1 MSNVS
6 NTNQSNQALFSQIE
20 SSFKNDN
27 RIDKNELNSLKELIS
42 TSDLDP
48 QIKESVTSLLENA
61 KKASDGFLWIFGRD
75 ISDSELAGLN
85 QELGKIKELAA
96 ASGDN
101 SLAKDLC
108 NVIENALPKASAQPE
123 DNSNVT
129 PRDSAGFNP
138 IANFFNNLFNP
149 KKSEGNATT
158 NNQTPSQ
165 ARDGIC
171 RTDVPSFHLTQYTG
185 APSEKGDCGPT
196 SGAMILRAFG
206 IDASVQDVRNNAPDK
221 PSGAPWALREDQI
234 SSSMKELSGGKVTQS
249 GPTETYSPSDKT
261 EIMDD
266 IKSQLAEGKL
276 LMLCTGVNDADWDSR
291 HYVVI
296 TGIDSNGNLQIADP
310 AKPNGSD
317 AYYMTPDE
325 LFTRM
330 NNAQNLDDGPRPTTL
345 TAFQRNS

>member
-27 RIDKNELNSLKELIS
+27 RIDKTELNSLKELIS

-75 ISDSELAGLN
+75 ISDSELTGLN

-108 NVIENALPKASAQPE
+108 NVIENALPKASAPPQ

-138 IANFFNNLFNP
+138 IANFFNNLFSS
-149 KKSEGNATT
+149 KKSEGNASGAT
-158 NNQTPSQ
+158 QT
-165 ARDGIC
+165 RDGIC

-185 APSEKGDCGPT
+185 NPSERGDCGPT
-196 SGAMILRAFG
+196 SGAMILKAFG
-206 IDASVQDVRNNAPDK
+206 IDASVQDVRNNSPRQ
-221 PSGAPWALREDQI
+221 PRGAPWALGENEI
-234 SSSMKELSGGKVTQS
+234 SSAMEKLSGGRVTQS
-249 GPTETYSPSDKT
+249 GSTEEYSPSDKNV
-261 EIMDD
+261 MYR
-266 IKSQLAEGKL
+266 
-276 LMLCTGVNDADWDSR
+276 C
-291 HYVVI
+291 
-296 TGIDSNGNLQIADP
+296 
-310 AKPNGSD
+310 
-317 AYYMTPDE
+317 
-325 LFTRM
+325 
-330 NNAQNLDDGPRPTTL
+330 
-345 TAFQRNS
+345 